1 MHQLLSKNYCVAR
14 YFRCVSVWPLHL
26 VVFLG
31 TYWSYPL
38 DGAREL
44 ALLNLRVWHGCPE
57 NALQMLKIVDSKLD
71 CAVTKVNDEKNKVI
85 NASLPK
91 VFGSNSAGNDIP
103 DVSALPSAIMQPA
116 QNTVNKIFIFPIQKI
131 QNLRSRNNRIK
142 LKVSKYDR
150 SGNGKPAIR
159 FHFIFRV
166 QRNTSRNQVTHW
178 FDKIPVNQVLFES
191 CSFFFLFLVLH
202 AMKPDFGKFYP
213 MCCFQLF

>member
-1 MHQLLSKNYCVAR
+1 
-14 YFRCVSVWPLHL
+14 
-26 VVFLG
+26 
-31 TYWSYPL
+31 
-38 DGAREL
+38 
-44 ALLNLRVWHGCPE
+44 
-57 NALQMLKIVDSKLD
+57 MLKIVDSKLD

-116 QNTVNKIFIFPIQKI
+116 QNTVNKIFIIPIQKI

-150 SGNGKPAIR
+150 SGNDKPAIR

-166 QRNTSRNQVTHW
+166 QRNTSRNQVTH
-178 FDKIPVNQVLFES
+178 
-191 CSFFFLFLVLH
+191 
-202 AMKPDFGKFYP
+202 
-213 MCCFQLF
+213 